1 MSLLSHTWRYIQLR
15 IRSFFELLVEE
26 ERYADW
32 SVRDEIAER
41 VALLPLSLRISND
54 IQVRSWGK

>member
-1 MSLLSHTWRYIQLR
+1 MAVFNYVSDL
-15 IRSFFELLVEE
+15 FFELLVEE